1 QAVKNGRFGNRLSA
15 PPAGSLTAFSLR
27 PHAKTGDP
35 GTRSPA
41 FPSFRRGSQ
50 RRLPALGRYGSK
62 SPALPVPAS
71 MPPGRRRV
79 GPTATRQVGDDSRQ
93 LQPVTRQQAAV
104 KRRPTAGGWGP
115 CREGGE
121 RSGAPRWARRQARN
135 VTGSQSVW
143 LGSAERAVGVCCGVG
158 GVELVSVTQAS
169 DGKLRGDVASAF
181 EETRYAGPMEAIRD
195 RPGRNHS
202 VRGCGA
208 YW

>member
-1 QAVKNGRFGNRLSA
+1 MWRLPTLRLARTKRTPARLPQLARLLVAIYQAVKNGRFGNRLSA

-79 GPTATRQVGDDSRQ
+79 GPTATRQVGDASRQ

-104 KRRPTAGGWGP
+104 KRRPTAGGWAP
-115 CREGGE
+115 CRE
-121 RSGAPRWARRQARN
+121 
-135 VTGSQSVW
+135 
-143 LGSAERAVGVCCGVG
+143 
-158 GVELVSVTQAS
+158 
-169 DGKLRGDVASAF
+169 
-181 EETRYAGPMEAIRD
+181 
-195 RPGRNHS
+195 
-202 VRGCGA
+202 
-208 YW
+208 